1 MQLSAG
7 AEMKDYG
14 DYTATNLLKVLGVEP
29 NRNHVII
36 NILDGMRDEQLVRSD
51 RNQYANVVQL
61 NFNFFSNYDLGTS
74 SNLFLFIFILM
85 YIYIYIY
92 GAAL

>member
-14 DYTATNLLKVLGVEP
+14 DYTSANLLKVLGVEL

-36 NILDGMRDEQLVRSD
+36 NILDGMLDALLVRSG
-51 RNQYANVVQL
+51 RNQLYANIVQ
-61 NFNFFSNYDLGTS
+61 
-74 SNLFLFIFILM
+74 I
-85 YIYIYIY
+85 
-92 GAAL
+92 